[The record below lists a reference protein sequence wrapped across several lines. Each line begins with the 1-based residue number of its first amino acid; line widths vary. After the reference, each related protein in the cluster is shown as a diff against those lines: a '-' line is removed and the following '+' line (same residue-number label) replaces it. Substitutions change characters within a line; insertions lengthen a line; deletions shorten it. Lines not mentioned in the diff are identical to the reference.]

1 MNDSFRA
8 QNLAFSTRA
17 GIALQV
23 WDIENLALTTRIARA
38 AENGVAGFAIH
49 RTLRFAACTKADE
62 FFDDLALHTGWNACR
77 TDESTMLLEAEG
89 LLILARAS
97 SKCNYC
103 SFFFRTWAESVTKVL
118 TAHET
123 ILARVGANKIHEP
136 AMFSINW
143 VFSTA
148 KGDLLGARIEEVAE
162 GVLYD
167 EAYPVL
173 DEGVYGFIEHYLSAD
188 EPILVLQ
195 GPPGTGKTRLIR
207 ALLGE
212 LSRRE
217 NRQIE
222 ALYTG
227 EMKAVENDELFVRFI
242 TGDEQV
248 FVIEDADHLLRPRVS
263 GNINLHRFLTL
274 ADGVVRA
281 QGRKIVFSTNL
292 PNIGDLDDALVRPG
306 RCFARVLLRNLRAD
320 EAAALINKLRSDGT
334 QGADGALCAIQASG
348 NKTFSIAE
356 VFGLLRKSQLPDSC
370 REAELQV
377 ATS

>member
-8 QNLAFSTRA
+8 QDLALSIQA

-23 WDIENLALTTRIARA
+23 GDIALLALFTRMARA
-38 AENGVAGFAIH
+38 VENGAAGFAIH
-49 RTLRFAACTKADE
+49 RSLRFAAHTKVDE
-62 FFDDLALHTGWNACR
+62 FFDDIALHTGWNAYR
-77 TDESTMLLEAEG
+77 IDKSTIILDADG
-89 LLILARAS
+89 LLILAGGNNKR
-97 SKCNYC
+97 NYC
-103 SFFFRTWAESVTKVL
+103 SFYFETWADSVTKAL

-123 ILARVGANKIHEP
+123 ILARVGASKIHEP

-143 VFSTA
+143 QFCNA
-148 KGDLLGARIEEVAE
+148 KGELHGARIEEIAE
-162 GVLYD
+162 DVLYD

-173 DEGVYGFIEHYLSAD
+173 DEGVYGFIERYLNAD

-248 FVIEDADHLLRPRVS
+248 FVIEDADHLLRPRAS

-306 RCFARVLLRNLRAD
+306 RCFARVFLRNLRAD
-320 EAAALINKLRSDGT
+320 EAEALIRKLLLGGT
-334 QGADGALCAIQASG
+334 KGADGALNAIQASG

-356 VFGLLRKSQLPDSC
+356 VFGLLRKFQLPDSC
-370 REAELQV
+370 RETELQV